1 MITGG
6 CRFYGD
12 TESIF
17 GSDPGT
23 SFAEFRR
30 FIHPDDVEST
40 EQALADAAANHRN
53 YDGEFR
59 VVHPGGAIRWTHGQ
73 GQFSYRQGK
82 PVRMVGVN
90 ADVTDGKVR
99 ERELSEAKD
108 NLESQTALLEATAEN
123 IPIMLCY
130 MREPGKVHWV
140 NRTWEDTLG
149 WTPDDNGGN
158 LTPLLYP
165 DPHDAARV
173 RDFFGRGG
181 AEWAE
186 FSPRTKSGRSI
197 DVEFMNLKLPD
208 GTIIGMGRDLTVQ
221 NRTIHELIESG
232 RRFRMLSENVPQIVW
247 IADGQGRTH
256 YYNQRWY
263 EFSGQTPSQAREH
276 GWRLVVH
283 PEDLEPNQQRWEEA
297 IRTGSNYESELRL
310 RRHDGVF
317 RWFLVRA
324 LQIRD
329 AKGQPARWFGTSTD
343 ITEHK
348 ANQARLEQSEA
359 RYRTLVEATA
369 QIVWTANGTGTKF
382 GSLGG
387 WEAFT
392 GQAAEEA
399 QNGGWVAVVHPEDA
413 AATLDAWNHAI
424 ATRSVFQHEHRIR
437 RRDGIYRLMI
447 SRAVPV
453 IDRAGNLVEWIG
465 TNSDVTEQKLAQEA
479 LIRAEKLST
488 AGRFAATVAHEVY
501 NPLTAVTNIHYI
513 LAADPNVPEQVRAYL
528 SLADSELQRVSHIL
542 RQTLAFYREHSR
554 QQEVRLAAVV
564 EEVVAIFRHRLQSRG
579 IALDTRICQDLTL
592 FTMGGELRQILCN
605 LIANALDASSKGG
618 RIWVRAHRRSGE
630 CEAIRIVVADAGT
643 GIAPEN
649 QERLF
654 EPFFTTKESLGTG
667 LGLWVTRQLA
677 ERNGARIRVRS
688 RVGAGTLF
696 AMEFPLVPPET
707 SHQPAR
713 AVEATEA
720 KSLELQSSMDH
731 SEMYSAPPS
740 QAVSTRDATFG

>member
-6 CRFYGD
+6 CSFYGD
-12 TESIF
+12 TKSFF
-17 GSDPGT
+17 GSDPGK
-23 SFAEFRR
+23 SFADLRR

-40 EQALADAAANHRN
+40 EQALADAAASHRN

-59 VVHPGGAIRWTHGQ
+59 VVHPEGSIRWTRGQ
-73 GQFSYRQGK
+73 GQFFYRHGK

-90 ADVTDGKVR
+90 ADVTEGKNR
-99 ERELSEAKD
+99 ERELSEAKV
-108 NLESQTALLEATAEN
+108 NLQSQAALLEAMVDN

-149 WTPDDNGGN
+149 WTPKDNGGD
-158 LTPLLYP
+158 LATLLYP
-165 DPHDAARV
+165 HPHEAARV
-173 RDFFGRGG
+173 RDFIGRAG

-186 FSPRTKSGRSI
+186 FSPLTKSGRQI
-197 DVEFMNLKLPD
+197 DAEFMNLKLPD
-208 GTIIGMGRDLTVQ
+208 GTNIGIGRDVTVQ
-221 NRTIHELIESG
+221 KRTIHELIESG

-247 IADGQGRTH
+247 IADAQGRTH

-263 EFSGQTPSQAREH
+263 EFSGQTPAQAHEY

-297 IRTGSNYESELRL
+297 IQTGSNFESELRL
-310 RRHDGVF
+310 RRHDGIF

-329 AKGQPARWFGTSTD
+329 AKGQIERWFGTSTD

-382 GSLGG
+382 GSLDG

-392 GQAAEEA
+392 GQTAEDA
-399 QNGGWVAVVHPEDA
+399 QDGGWMAVAHPEDA
-413 AATLDAWNHAI
+413 AATLDAWSHAV

-437 RRDGIYRLMI
+437 RHDGIYRLMI

-453 IDRAGNLVEWIG
+453 IDGGGNLVEWIG
-465 TNSDVTEQKLAQEA
+465 TNTDVTEQKLAQEA

-513 LAADPNVPEQVRAYL
+513 LAADPNVPEKVRTYL
-528 SLADSELQRVSHIL
+528 TLADTELQRVSHIL

-554 QQEVRLAAVV
+554 QQEIRLAAMV
-564 EEVVAIFRHRLQSRG
+564 EEVVAIFWHRLQSRG
-579 IALDTRICQDLTL
+579 IALDTRISPDLTL
-592 FTMGGELRQILCN
+592 LTMAGELRQILCN

-618 RIWVRAHRRSGE
+618 QIWVRAHRRSGE
-630 CEAIRIVVADAGT
+630 SEAIRIIVADAGT
-643 GIAPEN
+643 GITPEN
-649 QERLF
+649 QARLF
-654 EPFFTTKESLGTG
+654 EPFFTTKENLGTG

-677 ERNGARIRVRS
+677 ERNGARIRVHS
-688 RVGAGTLF
+688 RVGTGTLF
-696 AMEFPLVPPET
+696 AMDFPLVPPEN
-707 SHQPAR
+707 SNQPR
-713 AVEATEA
+713 AVHATEA
-720 KSLELQSSMDH
+720 NSLELQSSMED
-731 SEMYSAPPS
+731 SEVYSAPPS
-740 QAVSTRDATFG
+740 KAVSTRDTTFG